1 MREAA
6 VGRDV
11 KPIVV
16 GVDGSSD
23 SDRAVEWSLLEAQLS
38 GAPLVLL
45 HSIPRPPG
53 AGHDDAMPE
62 TRERSDRAIAHSEAL
77 ATEYHG
83 VSFSRRRMEA
93 LGLTPAAA
101 MVEASETA
109 AIVVVG
115 ARGHGG
121 FAGLLLGSV
130 SQHAARHAACP
141 VVTVRAPKDPGSH
154 RVVVGV
160 DGSVPAEKAL
170 TYALSH
176 AQRRNREV
184 TAILA
189 WRGPTLHGIGVAVPI
204 APDARQQQQQQR
216 HQDEL
221 EEWLA
226 PWRKKFPDVKLDGE
240 AIPGHAGR
248 LLIDASEHAALIVV
262 GSRGQGAFTGL
273 LLGSVSQA
281 VLDHARCPV
290 AVVR

>member
-1 MREAA
+1 MDRN
-6 VGRDV
+6 VR
-11 KPIVV
+11 PIVV

-23 SDRAVEWSLLEAQLS
+23 SDLAVEWALREAQLS
-38 GAPLVLL
+38 GLPLVLL

-53 AGHDDAMPE
+53 AGHDAMHE
-62 TRERSDRAIAHSEAL
+62 ARERSDREVAHSRAL
-77 ATEYHG
+77 ANDYEG
-83 VSFSRRRMEA
+83 VSLSVRKMEA

-109 AIVVVG
+109 AVVVVG

-141 VVTVRAPKDPGSH
+141 VVTVRAPRDPDSH

-160 DGSVPAEKAL
+160 DGSVSAEKAL
-170 TYALSH
+170 TYALDH
-176 AQRRNREV
+176 AQLRNSEV
-184 TAILA
+184 TAILG

-204 APDARQQQQQQR
+204 AQDATQQQQQR
-216 HQDEL
+216 HHQDQL
-221 EEWLA
+221 EDWLA
-226 PWRKKFPDVKLDGE
+226 PWRTKFPDVKLVGE

-248 LLIDASEHAALIVV
+248 LLIDASQHASLVVV
-262 GSRGQGAFTGL
+262 GSRGRGAFTGL
-273 LLGSVSQA
+273 LLGSVSQT
-281 VLDHARCPV
+281 VLDHAHCPV

>member
-1 MREAA
+1 
-6 VGRDV
+6 VDQDV

-23 SDRAVEWSLLEAQLS
+23 SDHAVEWSLVEAQLS
-38 GAPLVLL
+38 AVPLVLL
-45 HSIPRPPG
+45 HSNPRPPDD
-53 AGHDDAMPE
+53 GHVDAIHE
-62 TRERSDRAIAHSEAL
+62 ARERSDRAIAHARAL
-77 ATEYHG
+77 ATEYQE
-83 VSFSRRRMEA
+83 VSFSVRRMEG

-101 MVEASETA
+101 MVEASEA
-109 AIVVVG
+109 ASVVVVG

-121 FAGLLLGSV
+121 FAGLVLGSV

-141 VVTVRAPKDPGSH
+141 VVTVRASKDSGSH

-160 DGSVPAEKAL
+160 DGSASAEKAL
-170 TYALSH
+170 AYALNH
-176 AQRRNREV
+176 ARRRNGEV

-204 APDARQQQQQQR
+204 APDARQQELQR
-216 HQDEL
+216 HHQNEL
-221 EEWLA
+221 EGWLA
-226 PWRKKFPDVKLDGE
+226 PWRTKFPEVRLDGE

-248 LLIDASEHAALIVV
+248 LLIDASDHASLIVV
-262 GSRGQGAFTGL
+262 GSRGRGAFTGL

-281 VLDHARCPV
+281 VLDHACCPV